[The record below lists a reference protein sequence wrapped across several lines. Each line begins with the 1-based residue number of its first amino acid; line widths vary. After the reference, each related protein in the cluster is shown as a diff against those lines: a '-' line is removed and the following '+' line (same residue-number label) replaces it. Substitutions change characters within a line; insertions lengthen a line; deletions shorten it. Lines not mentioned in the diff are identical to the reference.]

1 MVCSA
6 TTVAYIVPYH
16 EAIRF
21 CKRLLSLGR
30 SHEDFGLTI
39 CQQNGEKSFPA
50 KVLFLSRIIPRR
62 KKIIA
67 ATMFLHSNFTVYLVE
82 EELELL
88 IG

>member
-1 MVCSA
+1 M
-6 TTVAYIVPYH
+6 
-16 EAIRF
+16 
-21 CKRLLSLGR
+21 KRSTFVKGYNLLAARMRILASLSVSR
-30 SHEDFGLTI
+30 M
-39 CQQNGEKSFPA
+39 EKKV

>member
-1 MVCSA
+1 MKPSA
-6 TTVAYIVPYH
+6 FVKGYN
-16 EAIRF
+16 
-21 CKRLLSLGR
+21 LLAARMRILASLSVSR
-30 SHEDFGLTI
+30 M
-39 CQQNGEKSFPA
+39 EKKV